1 MSLTR
6 RLLVMALLAVSVG
19 LLYPGVTQPV
29 LTLSGSIEK
38 SMIAEMGI
46 EMIAGEDADAQTYQ
60 MLNMISGLLGLDQ
73 IEGQLEAYR
82 TTRSIVDTVDE
93 LASTGNLPVAF
104 LIVFFSIVIPLFKLG
119 LQATALVL
127 PRREW
132 RAPLWWLNGAL
143 SKWSMADV
151 FVMGLLIAYM
161 AGAASGQMGELLT
174 MDAQL
179 EVGFWYF
186 LAYCL
191 FSIVAGSLIR
201 EPKEGADENQANV

>member
-6 RLLVMALLAVSVG
+6 RLLALALIAVSLA
-19 LLYPGVTQPV
+19 LLYPGITQPV

-38 SMIAEMGI
+38 SKIAELGI

-82 TTRSIVDTVDE
+82 STRSIVDTASE
-93 LASTGNLPVAF
+93 LASTGNLPVAL
-104 LIVFFSIVIPLFKLG
+104 LIVLFSIVIPVFKLT
-119 LQATALVL
+119 LQALALAL

-161 AGAASGQMGELLT
+161 AGAASGQMGDMLT

-191 FSIVAGSLIR
+191 FSIVAGGLMR
-201 EPKEGADENQANV
+201 EPGELKHDKPTTV